1 MVSALVQMTVH
12 ETVSHAESL
21 LPGSPAPEGQ
31 PDARWQA
38 IFDVSEFIDTNPD
51 EVLAF
56 ALRWG
61 SHANEDVRAAISCC
75 ILEHLLERHF
85 LKIFPKVEETVR
97 SDALFAETFR
107 LCFKLGQ
114 AGLPEN
120 AARFERLRSEC
131 DAVR

>member
-1 MVSALVQMTVH
+1 VQRTVH
-12 ETVSHAESL
+12 ETISHAELL
-21 LPGSPAPEGQ
+21 LPGSPAPDGQ

-38 IFDVSEFIDTNPD
+38 IFDVSEFIDKNPD

-56 ALRWG
+56 TLRWG

-75 ILEHLLERHF
+75 LLEHLLERHF
-85 LKIFPKVEETVR
+85 LKVFPKIEATVR

-131 DAVR
+131 EVERSGR

>member
-1 MVSALVQMTVH
+1 MLVQMTVH
-12 ETVSHAESL
+12 ETISHAELL
-21 LPGSPAPEGQ
+21 LPGLPAPDGQ
-31 PDARWQA
+31 PDPRWQA
-38 IFDVSEFIDTNPD
+38 IFDVSEFIDKNPD

-61 SHANEDVRAAISCC
+61 SHPNEDVRAAISCC
-75 ILEHLLERHF
+75 LLEHLLERHF
-85 LKIFPKVEETVR
+85 LKVFPKVEETVR

-131 DAVR
+131 EVAR